1 MPAEGIFPAVG
12 AVIGQS
18 AKVAFSGV
26 MPSIERM
33 SSSGSGGSWSSG
45 RGTVDVDALAVV
57 GTDYEASGGTATW
70 NVVSGFLPGSA
81 PTRVR
86 APRSGIT
93 YLVVVNLYLRAD
105 PGDMDPVVG
114 FSTRIASAYT
124 GGSSLIAGEFNRAAM
139 RSSESGSNAW
149 TSEFVGVWR
158 SGDELEVTFGHSNT
172 DPVQI
177 LAAGNGV
184 LSTVALI
191 GMR

>member
-33 SSSGSGGSWSSG
+33 SSAGFGGSWSSG

-57 GTDYEASGGTATW
+57 GTDYEASSGTATW

-81 PTRVR
+81 PTRAR

-93 YLVVVNLYLRAD
+93 YLVVVNLYLSAD

-124 GGSSLIAGEFNRAAM
+124 GGSSLIAGELNRAAV
-139 RSSESGSNAW
+139 RSSESSSNAW

-158 SGDELEVTFGHSNT
+158 SGDELEVTFGHSNS

-184 LSTVALI
+184 ASTVALI